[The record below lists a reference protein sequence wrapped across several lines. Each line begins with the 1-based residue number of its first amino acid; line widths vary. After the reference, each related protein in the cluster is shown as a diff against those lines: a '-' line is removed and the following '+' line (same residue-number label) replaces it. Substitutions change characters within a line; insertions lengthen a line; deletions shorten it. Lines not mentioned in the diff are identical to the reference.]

1 MIETTVKVGG
11 MMCGMCEAHVSDA
24 IRGALPVKKVT
35 ASHTKGQA
43 VILSEARQMCI
54 RDRLDEETLRAAIG
68 KTGYEVQG
76 ISARPYEK
84 KGLFG
89 FLKK

>member
-1 MIETTVKVGG
+1 MIETTVKVDG

-24 IRGALPVKKVT
+24 IRDALPVKKVT

-43 VILSEARQMCI
+43 VILSETP
-54 RDRLDEETLRAAIG
+54 LDEEALRAAIS

-76 ISARPYEK
+76 VSARPYEK

>member
-1 MIETTVKVGG
+1 MIETTVKVDG

-24 IRGALPVKKVT
+24 IRSALPVKKVT

-43 VILSEARQMCI
+43 VILSEAP
-54 RDRLDEETLRAAIG
+54 LDEETLRAAIG

>member
-1 MIETTVKVGG
+1 MIETTLKVGG
-11 MMCGMCEAHVSDA
+11 MMCGMCEAYVSDA

-43 VILSEARQMCI
+43 VILSEAP
-54 RDRLDEETLRAAIG
+54 LDEETLRAAIG

-76 ISARPYEK
+76 VSTRPYEK